1 MLTFLKTFSVATL
14 CAVMLFNTTAS
25 KAAVTSYN
33 FDGFIDSGLYLGET
47 FTGSFA
53 FDNAT
58 LTNSG
63 SQSIGLT
70 SFIFNFLSS
79 SFTLVDANPEVA
91 PTANFLNGSF
101 LGISFT
107 SLIANIDPTFSFV
120 SAYGTG
126 LPEDKAYLAYQT
138 DSGESGNGSIN
149 NPQIAAP
156 LTKTVPLPAGALLLL
171 ASGLGFISCKSRR
184 VNSQNK

>member
-14 CAVMLFNTTAS
+14 CAFMLFNTTAS

-33 FDGFIDSGLYLGET
+33 FDGVIDFGLHLGET

-58 LTNSG
+58 LSNSG

-79 SFTLVDANPEVA
+79 TFTLANA
-91 PTANFLNGSF
+91 ASTPTADFFNGSF

-107 SLIANIDPTFSFV
+107 SLTTNIDPTFSFV
-120 SAYGTG
+120 SAPANGS
-126 LPEDKAYLAYQT
+126 PDDKPYLAYQT
-138 DSGESGNGSIN
+138 VSGDSGFGTIN

-156 LTKTVPLPAGALLLL
+156 PTKTVPLPAGALLLL

-184 VNSQNK
+184 LHN